1 MSTNNENTDVDSFFS
16 TYREATGTT
25 GNVGQEQEQNPTTTD
40 LELYNQRFRKALDE
54 FSRSGA
60 QLDPSYFFLWYTL
73 PFFILEEEKKGR
85 GANPNEIRTLNCIL
99 DFMIIINVM
108 LKTGLDVD
116 GIDKQSITQYVNN
129 IIDQSNREDRVC
141 KDREPFL
148 DIPLDSHPMAAAN
161 VSGTDEDRLRHIFQR
176 YGVNNAFSS
185 PGEGRLLLRTLMIQ
199 DGREKDLFNM
209 YRIPHVTPSRED
221 LANMTLFM
229 VNSIYNYLN
238 RTALPIEAESPE
250 EIDRK
255 RKRESNGS
263 SEEIDVKR
271 APPPSRSITLP
282 PTTCDNLQEKID
294 SVYNRVEEL
303 IEEHSDIL
311 RPFLSKIYKGD
322 LTNPERRITMA
333 SAMSMLKPRL
343 STRQGDKIIPRSNL
357 KSILRQYPDVNYEEN
372 ATAIDVLI
380 NQFYSFIDISL
391 ESIEKE
397 CNLLENGREMY
408 ANIPRCIICDLLPF
422 TYKVYQ
428 SLVSIFYDEA
438 TGKFNVGM
446 DGDSYINALSVF
458 KSEIGS
464 NITMRRCF
472 QSLFLSKFRANIYAY
487 ILDRILG
494 GQGDIGFYNN
504 IDVFY
509 QSLLFENMNTINDLI
524 DSIEERNINQ
534 GQQQRIDNVPNA
546 KTFPLLFITQ
556 LDLETHGE
564 IATRAPY
571 CVFDIIKAGR
581 NDIIITDSE
590 MIIGGVVKRPW
601 PLFKPTDTPL
611 TQNELFSYIS
621 DFNPSRFPLTTINN
635 ALNNGVRSV
644 HTYDN
649 NMTNVVSFFSEYN
662 QQYGTHSSN
671 IPFTRFYFKNVP
683 PSRTALYGLLDRR
696 RYDKKTLTLSLTSNE
711 TDSRGRHLSDYM
723 QTDIDTLIDPQ
734 KYCNVSV
741 DLFDYVWFKGIT
753 GCDGEINMENEEE
766 DAPDYQQLDFFNE
779 STQGMGPFNIYPNDL
794 VLYRLQGLLFTD
806 YVFVGRALHYD
817 YNNTVTSSLYTYPT
831 HIVIQQL
838 FPIISPYEKYNEVPC
853 ISVPINNVYPYQYGV
868 PISSNAPSPLT
879 ALYTTFYDTGNV
891 PIFSVLPSFIRD
903 RDENVSKQYDL
914 FAFDIEQVDQI
925 LNNMRYTLITT
936 ITDVI
941 LSGEENVSTFMR
953 CNPTIDQW
961 NNAFSSLYSSVSG
974 RGGEKTLRD
983 VFLRFFVEYRDVNR
997 DPSISTSDREI
1008 LRDFL
1013 LPSPDSSSQSRSIIS
1028 DRAAIM
1034 LSKWGAW
1041 ESAVS
1046 AEIMI
1051 INMIKKSLFTDAFFY
1066 PMDGNG
1072 SVNNITY
1079 WFQKLQHL
1087 YPNMTSSDIA
1097 NQIRA
1102 FVSPYLPQETSIDTI
1117 ISWDDD
1123 SSAFSF
1129 TYQMVQDD
1137 NEDKP
1142 LLQLYSQPDMST
1154 GSINEKNPQ
1163 KQAYLGTV
1171 FPMCF
1176 NLLYMGGHVPIQSTQ
1191 RQYLPFTDPDT
1202 TYLVP
1207 VSDQEIQIIDSSL
1220 TSRGGNDIYSM
1231 LTVGSSL
1238 IYQLS
1243 RYFYQQAS
1251 FRFDRIS
1258 SVPGIITDRILNVL
1272 MDRSQD
1278 VTSLKLT
1285 LYAFSKEQNR
1295 FFDVS
1300 SIKQLHSRLPGFIEQ
1315 ANEPISPSWIRLML
1329 IGLMN
1334 NILFIYNV
1342 NYPHFTSD
1350 SQIKSTIRTRAGQVY
1365 DIYLAKVIW
1374 SVLTL
1379 SHFMFRDSNFFL
1391 RQFKGH
1397 TMTQQFL
1404 GNRLSYKFFNIL
1416 TTLKYYIS
1424 TYRYDIQTVDIK
1436 KDTSSIVYINN
1447 LPLERSDFA
1456 LQPVLLPD
1464 VITPADLENILPDN
1478 LYNANPAEGDIKRR
1492 IINMFSNS
1500 ETLINNEHS
1509 TYFSPSTS
1517 VEKGYL
1523 TNIHSKPDILLAQT
1537 LST

>member
-1 MSTNNENTDVDSFFS
+1 MSANNENTDVDSFFS
-16 TYREATGTT
+16 TYREATGTM
-25 GNVGQEQEQNPTTTD
+25 GNVGQEQEQIPTTAD
-40 LELYNQRFRKALDE
+40 LELYNQRFRKTLDE

-60 QLDPSYFFLWYTL
+60 QLDPFYFFLWYTL

-85 GANPNEIRTLNCIL
+85 GVNPNEIRTLNCIL
-99 DFMIIINVM
+99 DFMIIVNVM

-116 GIDKQSITQYVNN
+116 GIDKQNISQYVNS
-129 IIDQSNREDRVC
+129 IINQSNREDRVC

-148 DIPLDSHPMAAAN
+148 DIPLDSNPTATN
-161 VSGTDEDRLRHIFQR
+161 VPGTDEDKLRHIFER

-185 PGEGRLLLRTLMIQ
+185 PGEGGLLLRTLMMQ

-209 YRIPHVTPSRED
+209 YRIPHVTPSQED
-221 LANMTLFM
+221 TANMILFM
-229 VNSIYNYLN
+229 AKSISNYLN
-238 RTALPIEAESPE
+238 RTTLPIEAESPE

-255 RKRESNGS
+255 RKRESNSGS
-263 SEEIDVKR
+263 KEMDVKR
-271 APPPSRSITLP
+271 GPPPLQSITLP

-294 SVYNRVEEL
+294 SVFNRIQEL

-322 LTNPERRITMA
+322 LTKPERGIGMS
-333 SAMSMLKPRL
+333 SAIGMLKHII
-343 STRQGDKIIPRSNL
+343 STRQGDRIIPRSNL
-357 KSILRQYPDVNYEEN
+357 QTMLRQYPDVNYEEN

-397 CNLLENGREMY
+397 CNLLENGQPMH
-408 ANIPRCIICDLLPF
+408 IPRCTICDLLPF

-458 KSEIGS
+458 KSEINS

-472 QSLFLSKFRANIYAY
+472 QSLFLSTFRADIYTY

-494 GQGDIGFYNN
+494 GEGDIGFYNN

-509 QSLLFENMNTINDLI
+509 QSLLFENMNTINGLI
-524 DSIEERNINQ
+524 DSIKERNINQ
-534 GQQQRIDNVPNA
+534 EQQQRIDNVPNA

-556 LDLETHGE
+556 LERETYGE
-564 IATRAPY
+564 VATMVPY

-590 MIIGGVVKRPW
+590 MIIGSVVKRPW
-601 PLFKPTDTPL
+601 PLFKPTDKPL
-611 TQNELFSYIS
+611 TENELFTYIS
-621 DFNPSRFPLTTINN
+621 DFNPSRFSLTTINN

-649 NMTNVVSFFSEYN
+649 NMTNVVSFLSEYN
-662 QQYGTHSSN
+662 QQYGIYSSN

-734 KYCNVSV
+734 KYCKVSV

-753 GCDGEINMENEEE
+753 GCDDEINKENGEE
-766 DAPDYQQLDFFNE
+766 DVADYQQLDFFNE

-806 YVFVGRALHYD
+806 YVFVGRALYYD

-879 ALYTTFYDTGNV
+879 ALYTTFYDTGNI

-903 RDENVSKQYDL
+903 RDENVNKQYDL
-914 FAFDIEQVDQI
+914 FVFDIEQVEQI
-925 LNNMRYTLITT
+925 LNSMRYTLITT

-997 DPSISTSDREI
+997 DPSISPSDREI

-1013 LPSPDSSSQSRSIIS
+1013 LPSPDSSNQNRSIIS

-1066 PMDGNG
+1066 PMNENG

-1097 NQIRA
+1097 NQIMA
-1102 FVSPYLPQETSIDTI
+1102 FISPYLPQGTSIDTI

-1123 SSAFSF
+1123 SNAFSF

-1137 NEDKP
+1137 NEDKS
-1142 LLQLYSQPDMST
+1142 LLQLYSQPDMTT
-1154 GSINEKNPQ
+1154 GAINEKNPQ
-1163 KQAYLGTV
+1163 KQAYLGNV

-1191 RQYLPFTDPDT
+1191 RQYLPFTDSDT

-1220 TSRGGNDIYSM
+1220 TSRGGNDIYNM

-1243 RYFYQQAS
+1243 KYLYQQAS
-1251 FRFDRIS
+1251 FRFDRTS

-1272 MDRSQD
+1272 MDQSRD
-1278 VTSLKLT
+1278 IAPLKST
-1285 LYAFSKEQNR
+1285 LYAFSREQNR
-1295 FFDVS
+1295 FFNVS
-1300 SIKQLHSRLPGFIEQ
+1300 TLRSSHPSLPKFIEQ

-1334 NILFIYNV
+1334 NILFIYNI
-1342 NYPHFTSD
+1342 NFPHATRGS
-1350 SQIKSTIRTRAGQVY
+1350 IHTRAREVY
-1365 DIYLAKVIW
+1365 DIYLTKVIW
-1374 SVLTL
+1374 SVLIL

-1391 RQFKGH
+1391 NQFKEH
-1397 TMTQQFL
+1397 TMTEQFL
-1404 GNRLSYKFFNIL
+1404 GNLLPIKFFNIL
-1416 TTLKYYIS
+1416 RPLKGYIS
-1424 TYRYDIQTVDIK
+1424 TYNYEVGFGGLNK
-1436 KDTSSIVYINN
+1436 ETSGIVYIYN
-1447 LPLERSDFA
+1447 LRLERSAFV

-1464 VITPADLENILPDN
+1464 VITPADLEEVLPDN
-1478 LYNANPAEGDIKRR
+1478 LYNANPQKGDVKKR
-1492 IINMFSNS
+1492 IIDMFSNS
-1500 ETLINNEHS
+1500 ETLIINEHS
-1509 TYFSPSTS
+1509 TYFSPSIS

-1523 TNIHSKPDILLAQT
+1523 TNIHSKPNILFAQT